1 MNGDSYAKAI
11 GIVLK
16 ILMIFINIFKHLGRK
31 LGPKI
36 LEMLEE
42 EESEIKT
49 MGNWDPSI
57 QKQSY
62 STKLPMRPI
71 RKLAGYTN
79 ANGMYYNLRTIIEV
93 PVELQR
99 TTPIGEWALK
109 ARESLFTSGRANDKP
124 TAMNFL
130 QFITTLNIIFLQD
143 AATILIKHPE
153 RQGHL
158 VFQLPCLTSDIFK
171 VSIRNLEICT
181 DN

>member
-1 MNGDSYAKAI
+1 MSVLFSFCDSQSFFYFTYIGKTNHGQTLYGRATRHKDVKLCCLGALAFYLSYRFAITHKFASFLHADWCNNAKWFDVKLLVDVCGQDYTKPMNGDSYAKAI

-79 ANGMYYNLRTIIEV
+79 TNGMYYNL
-93 PVELQR
+93 
-99 TTPIGEWALK
+99 
-109 ARESLFTSGRANDKP
+109 
-124 TAMNFL
+124 
-130 QFITTLNIIFLQD
+130 
-143 AATILIKHPE
+143 
-153 RQGHL
+153 
-158 VFQLPCLTSDIFK
+158 
-171 VSIRNLEICT
+171 
-181 DN
+181 